1 MAISASDIFTAPS
14 GISGYS
20 GAGVSGTSGYSGA
33 GVSGT
38 SGYSGA
44 SGEGQ
49 SGTSGY
55 SGDSTSGYS
64 GYSGDSTSGVSGYSG
79 DATSGYSGYSGES
92 GAAGGDGTSGYS
104 GYSGD
109 STSGYSG
116 YSGDATSGY
125 SGYSGSSG
133 YSGPG
138 GTIVGVAGDTV
149 QFLTAWSA
157 ASGTAVPNFSAY
169 CENATTYEL
178 IVQASL
184 VAMNAYYTRAWAC
197 TLPSTSN
204 AVVYPAI
211 GDIFRCL
218 DNAAGSLGV
227 GTNQFVATFTTS
239 AAGWVKFVDN
249 TAPGSSATQNYAM
262 WLHPTTAGSGWSGTS
277 GTSGYSGTSGSSG
290 AAMFT
295 DNVIINGDFNVWQ
308 RGVSFAGPAL
318 YAFMADRWMNFIVST
333 AAYTVTRDTDVPTA
347 AESLHK
353 SNYSFKLDVTTADSS
368 VAASDLVAI
377 AQTIEGYEFQRIAQQ
392 PFVLTFWVKAVK
404 TGIYC
409 VSFWNAGGDKAWIS
423 EYTINSA
430 NTWEKK
436 TIAVDASPT
445 AGTWDY
451 TNGIGL
457 RVFFTIMAGIQYQ
470 AAAGSWLSTAD
481 TCTSNQVNGV
491 DSTDNN
497 FWLSQVKIEPG
508 SSATRFIGDDPA
520 LEMERCQRYF
530 QRVTGLHTLATV
542 DVVGAGYVNHPNYMW
557 FNIPLPTTMRIEPVA
572 STRGSAVD
580 FLIFTGA
587 NAYYALIADLVFQG
601 NTDRQLKG
609 YATTAG
615 GLTAGWAG
623 QLCVGSGASGYVNA
637 SAEWTH

>member
-1 MAISASDIFTAPS
+1 
-14 GISGYS
+14 
-20 GAGVSGTSGYSGA
+20 
-33 GVSGT
+33 
-38 SGYSGA
+38 
-44 SGEGQ
+44 
-49 SGTSGY
+49 
-55 SGDSTSGYS
+55 
-64 GYSGDSTSGVSGYSG
+64 
-79 DATSGYSGYSGES
+79 
-92 GAAGGDGTSGYS
+92 
-104 GYSGD
+104 
-109 STSGYSG
+109 
-116 YSGDATSGY
+116 
-125 SGYSGSSG
+125 
-133 YSGPG
+133 
-138 GTIVGVAGDTV
+138 
-149 QFLTAWSA
+149 
-157 ASGTAVPNFSAY
+157 
-169 CENATTYEL
+169 
-178 IVQASL
+178 
-184 VAMNAYYTRAWAC
+184 
-197 TLPSTSN
+197 
-204 AVVYPAI
+204 
-211 GDIFRCL
+211 
-218 DNAAGSLGV
+218 
-227 GTNQFVATFTTS
+227 
-239 AAGWVKFVDN
+239 
-249 TAPGSSATQNYAM
+249 
-262 WLHPTTAGSGWSGTS
+262 
-277 GTSGYSGTSGSSG
+277 
-290 AAMFT
+290 MFT

-409 VSFWNAGGDKAWIS
+409 VSFWNAGADKAWIS

-457 RVFFTIMAGIQYQ
+457 RVFFTIMAGAQYQ

-530 QRVTGLHTLATV
+530 QRVTGLHTLAAV
-542 DVVGAGYVNHPNYMW
+542 DFVGAGYVNHPNYMW

-580 FLIFTGA
+580 FMIFTGS
-587 NAYYALIADLVFQG
+587 NAYYALIADLVFSG

-609 YATTAG
+609 YATAAG

-623 QLCVGSGASGYVNA
+623 QLLVGSGASGYVNA
-637 SAEWTH
+637 SAEWTA